1 MISTL
6 FQVIDLVRNVYEVV
20 MKFSIIPTTILAIM
34 TICPM
39 AYADSF
45 CGLDES
51 LIGTKAIGSISPMS
65 LEKHLS
71 ETGMCELTVFDAP
84 SESSEQNTIICTD
97 FQPLPS
103 RYGNSYAS
111 DDFDPFTSEYYQFQI
126 FDAESLW
133 VQLALK
139 TGEKKWAKQK
149 TISPEKYPYQH
160 IADDAPIFVSRNIP
174 TQTGI
179 YDEPRLDKPAQ
190 YQGQQLGYL
199 TDDWIDYTIPLG
211 LFGHDIFKRL
221 ESYDVFNP
229 NHIEAGK
236 LATHYGNFLYASYDV
251 KAIIEDEQG
260 REWLKAEEFLD
271 VAPFD
276 FWHFVEKSLEAQGKK
291 LSQEDHE
298 LIDSAS
304 YDETFRSEA
313 GRTVYFPYREPS
325 GTITMVM
332 TDGPD
337 CD

>member
-1 MISTL
+1 MVLTL
-6 FQVIDLVRNVYEVV
+6 FQVIDLERNVYEAV
-20 MKFSIIPTTILAIM
+20 MKFSIIPATILAIM

-45 CGLDES
+45 CGFDER
-51 LIGTKAIGSISPMS
+51 LIGTKAIGSVSPRQLES
-65 LEKHLS
+65 LIS
-71 ETGMCELTVFDAP
+71 ETDICMLNLFDTP
-84 SESSEQNTIICTD
+84 NETNEQNTTACMDI
-97 FQPLPS
+97 QYLPS
-103 RYGNSYAS
+103 RFFNYEEEGFDPLAS
-111 DDFDPFTSEYYQFQI
+111 DYFQFQA
-126 FDAESLW
+126 FDADGIW

-139 TGEKKWAKQK
+139 TGQRKWAKQK
-149 TISPEKYPYQH
+149 NINPERYPYYH
-160 IADDAPIFVSRNIP
+160 TTDDAPVFVNRKIP

-179 YDEPRLDKPAQ
+179 YDEPRLDKPSQ
-190 YQGQQLGYL
+190 YKGQQLGHL

-211 LFGHDIFKRL
+211 LFNHDIFKRL
-221 ESYDVFNP
+221 ETYGVFNSS
-229 NHIEAGK
+229 HIEVGK
-236 LATHYGNFLYASYDV
+236 LATHYGEFLYAAYDV
-251 KAIIEDEQG
+251 KAIIKDKEG

-276 FWHFVEKSLEAQGKK
+276 FWHFVAKELDAQGKK
-291 LSQEDHE
+291 LSRNDRE

-304 YDETFRSEA
+304 YDETFRSDA